1 MNKRAALI
9 LGSLA
14 WMMAGAFPA
23 AAGEW
28 ELSENGKYWT
38 YCTSPGNPVKD
49 EWIEEEGKTYYLD
62 KSGRMKTGWV
72 KNEEDGKKYYMGEDG
87 AMCFNTFSKDDRYV
101 GPEGTQIEAY
111 DKYRKAVKAEI
122 KKASKKKKTDRQTD
136 SSQVRQSYFL
146 LSDLNL
152 DGYQDLVVMEGTEES
167 KSLVEIT
174 IWNQEEGKFLLS
186 AEFDEPEG
194 GTGRSNVYVGPEG
207 ETVWLEIVEPNGDM
221 RLFQMADQEVQFKH
235 VWSFVLEKDDWDEI
249 EYRVNGHVEDRQT
262 WDEYLAEALRERG
275 NAVLT
280 GYLPATE
287 ENIKAQV
294 DRVLTEDELDLW

>member
-194 GTGRSNVYVGPEG
+194 GAGRSNVYVGPEG